1 MPTVKTQLRPNVDN
15 YIKPAQDS
23 KFFSLIFISSHTFGK
38 YLHLSTSRITEM
50 SKKIDKQLR

>member
-1 MPTVKTQLRPNVDN
+1 MPTIKTQLCPNVDN

-38 YLHLSTSRITEM
+38 YLHLSTSRIVEM
-50 SKKIDKQLR
+50 NKKIDK